1 MAEKPDR
8 RGLAIFDLDGTLF
21 QADGATVPAA
31 RMAFEENG
39 LPVPPEAEIRHFIG
53 VPPPQF
59 HAWIRS
65 VCPPG
70 VGERVAEA
78 LDRHEIEL
86 VLRAGRL
93 YPGVG
98 DALDEI
104 RSRVAHMAIC
114 TNGPHD
120 YVHTVLDSQS
130 LTGYF
135 DAVRHLESDDDG
147 KTAMVA
153 EVLARFGGPGVV
165 VGDRHHDI
173 EAAHANGL
181 PGIGVTYGMGSAED
195 LADADALTDDV
206 RELPGLIAGLLQCG

>member
-1 MAEKPDR
+1 MTEHNDR
-8 RGLAIFDLDGTLF
+8 RGLAVFDLDGTLF
-21 QADGATVPAA
+21 RADAATVPAA
-31 RMAFEENG
+31 RMAFREHD
-39 LPVPPEAEIRHFIG
+39 LPVPPDEQIRHFIG
-53 VPPPQF
+53 IPPPQF

-70 VGERVAEA
+70 VGEKVAES

-86 VLRAGRL
+86 VLESGRL
-93 YPGVG
+93 YDGVRE
-98 DALDEI
+98 ALDEI
-104 RSRVAHMAIC
+104 RTAVARMAIC

-120 YVHTVLDSQS
+120 YVHTVLESQG
-130 LTGYF
+130 LTDYF
-135 DAVRHLESDDDG
+135 DAVRHLESDDDQ

-173 EAAHANGL
+173 EAAHVNGL

-195 LADADALTDDV
+195 LAGADALTDDPARLPALVV
-206 RELPGLIAGLLQCG
+206 RLLNR